1 MPAYA
6 YEAMTP
12 AGKSTK
18 GIIEAASAAAARSS
32 LRQRNLAPLSVEPT
46 VAKKGKATKGAG
58 FGRAKI
64 SRRAQ
69 SWPCQSRAKIS
80 RRALTLLT
88 RQLATLIGSGI
99 GVEQALKTVADQQ
112 NKPAVTSLLLNLR
125 ASVLDGRSFA
135 QALGEYP
142 QVFGDFYRASVAAGE
157 TSGQLGQVMEHLSGF
172 VETRAKNRQTVQLA
186 LLYPAIL
193 AVVSLAVIVALLT
206 FVVPDIVRVFTS
218 RGAELPFL
226 TRSLITVSDFINAWG
241 IAMLG
246 VLAAVI
252 LGGASL
258 LRQPAMRLRWH
269 RFLSRSVLTRGFSL
283 KTNSV
288 QFAGTLATLTVSRV
302 PLVDALTAATQTVPN
317 LHVREKV
324 AQATARVREGT
335 ALSRALDDA
344 KVFPPMLIAMIAS
357 GEAGGVLGTTL
368 TRAADD
374 QERDLNALVAALVAL
389 VEPAVLLIMGGIVM
403 LLVLS
408 ILLPIVNLNNLVN

>member
-58 FGRAKI
+58 FG
-64 SRRAQ
+64 
-69 SWPCQSRAKIS
+69 RAKIS

-258 LRQPAMRLRWH
+258 LRQPAMRLRLASISIA
-269 RFLSRSVLTRGFSL
+269 FNADAGVLSQDKLGAVCGYLGNLDRQPRAACRCLDRCYADRAKFARPRKSRPSHGTRTRRDGAFTGAGRCQSLPPDADRDDRKWRSGGRAGDNADPRG
-283 KTNSV
+283 
-288 QFAGTLATLTVSRV
+288 R
-302 PLVDALTAATQTVPN
+302 
-317 LHVREKV
+317 R
-324 AQATARVREGT
+324 
-335 ALSRALDDA
+335 SRARSECIGSRIGGTGRTCRTADHGWDRDAFGALD
-344 KVFPPMLIAMIAS
+344 P
-357 GEAGGVLGTTL
+357 
-368 TRAADD
+368 AAD
-374 QERDLNALVAALVAL
+374 R
-389 VEPAVLLIMGGIVM
+389 
-403 LLVLS
+403 
-408 ILLPIVNLNNLVN
+408 